1 MFINM
6 KLIVIYD
13 ESGSICRSFAVLN
26 GHITLLVLPV
36 FIEVGY

>member
-13 ESGSICRSFAVLN
+13 GSGSICRNLAVLN
-26 GHITLLVLPV
+26 GHITFLILPV
-36 FIEVGY
+36 FIKVGY